1 MKHLSEDTRVLV
13 ADGAYALVLRNDG
26 DGAFPN
32 LRLERAY
39 EQDNPATREQGSDK
53 PGRMNDSLG
62 RISAME
68 STDWHKVAEDRF
80 VQRIADDM
88 AKDLKAGE
96 FRELVL
102 AAPARGPGGIPQG
115 CHERLDRCHHYG
127 NRQGPDQSSHRQ
139 DREDHR
145 QGAGRSG
152 RLGRLF
158 PRGRGVAPVA
168 CRGDVSRSPFPTPL
182 SQCFAGPSPRMG
194 ETSRCDSLFNERRAQ
209 LRPGENGYAV
219 SGTGEKRRVA

>member
-26 DGAFPN
+26 DGRFPN

-39 EQDNPATREQGSDK
+39 EQDNPATRDQGSDR

-68 STDWHKVAEDRF
+68 TTDWHKVAEDRF

-88 AKDLKAGE
+88 AKDLSAGE

-102 AAPARGPGGIPQG
+102 AAPPEA
-115 CHERLDRCHHYG
+115 
-127 NRQGPDQSSHRQ
+127 
-139 DREDHR
+139 
-145 QGAGRSG
+145 
-152 RLGRLF
+152 LGEFRK
-158 PRGRGVAPVA
+158 AA
-168 CRGDVSRSPFPTPL
+168 
-182 SQCFAGPSPRMG
+182 
-194 ETSRCDSLFNERRAQ
+194 TSDLTDATIMEIDKDLTNH
-209 LRPGENGYAV
+209 PIDKI
-219 SGTGEKRRVA
+219 EKIIVKALEEADA